1 MAGAAV
7 RSTERTSS
15 LTHGICLGLK
25 MGNESNIYG
34 FNDASAHLAG
44 ANNTGSGGDADC
56 SAKDKAIHN
65 WKPDYDMSHPSVQKW
80 HQAAKAHAGDQLTID
95 CHGTITV
102 HYPDCPEEIARKAL
116 IQVDHIAKPTYK
128 QIQDEETK
136 IADLNAGT
144 YKSLDRNGHCYN
156 ADYYGDGW
164 VLKVPGAPD
173 NCGPS
178 QPETR
183 RTELPP
189 PPARREQPPH
199 QVGAPPKIEII
210 NEQGGTVNINDCAPC
225 TTGRPS
231 PTWRDYGQTQGG
243 PIQGAPIYEQPPLRG
258 RGWPQPNLGLELV
271 VPGGGY
277 RGWPPNNGWP
287 QNYGWQ
293 GQNQGHWYRLP
304 NGHIVPAPQSGYSTW
319 NQPNNGGYL
328 QTPGSQWGPQGN
340 GVWNQQQTGNW
351 IQLPNGTWVQQT
363 PSYNWS
369 PQNNGQHRIPRR
381 WGANVAVNPT
391 AWQSDWTD

>member
-1 MAGAAV
+1 
-7 RSTERTSS
+7 
-15 LTHGICLGLK
+15 

-44 ANNTGSGGDADC
+44 ATNAGSGGDADC
-56 SAKDKAIHN
+56 SAKDKVIHN
-65 WKPDYDMSHPSVQKW
+65 WRPDYDMSHPSVQKW
-80 HQAAKAHAGDQLTID
+80 HKDAKAHAGDQLTID

-116 IQVDHIAKPTYK
+116 VQVDHIAKPTYK

-178 QPETR
+178 QPTESR
-183 RTELPP
+183 RTEL
-189 PPARREQPPH
+189 PARREQPHPS
-199 QVGAPPKIEII
+199 ATPRIEIV
-210 NEQGGTVNINDCAPC
+210 NERGGTVNINDCAPC
-225 TTGRPS
+225 TTRRPEPRQTEQPHGLCPTCEGPS

-243 PIQGAPIYEQPPLRG
+243 PIYEQPQLRG
-258 RGWPQPNLGLELV
+258 RGWPQANLGLELAI
-271 VPGGGY
+271 PGGGY
-277 RGWPPNNGWP
+277 RGWPPN
-287 QNYGWQ
+287 YGLQ

-304 NGHIVPAPQSGYSTW
+304 NGQIVPAPQSGYSTW
-319 NQPNNGGYL
+319 NQGNNGGYI
-328 QTPGSQWGPQGN
+328 QTPGSQWGPQGGN
-340 GVWNQQQTGNW
+340 GTWNQQQQTGNW

-369 PQNNGQHRIPRR
+369 QNNGQHRMPRR